1 MTLRFGRAALGITVS
16 ALAIAQPAAA
26 EIVHL
31 QLTGTFTIGDR
42 RGEDFMVELR
52 YDTEAPATDFA
63 GTTTIFRNAGD
74 IFRFTIGDRR
84 DLLQRMAVAA
94 VPNYVS
100 TVYDLAPPRGV
111 IEQTPSGTRVSFT
124 DPAGTQGGVSFFYNP
139 TPGLTNVIRLPTFNE
154 LALFTG
160 GEATFGNSVGT
171 FTYARY
177 AGAVPEPATWG
188 MMILGFGAIGG
199 AMRIAR
205 RRSSVSYA

>member
-26 EIVHL
+26 EVVHI

-42 RGEDFMVELR
+42 RGEDFLIELR
-52 YDTEAPATDFA
+52 YDTAAPATDVL

-84 DLLQRMAVAA
+84 DFIQQMAVAG
-94 VPNYVS
+94 VPNYAK
-100 TVYDLAPPRGV
+100 TLYDLAPPRGV
-111 IEQTPSGTRVSFT
+111 IDQTPNGTRASFT
-124 DPAGTQGGVSFFYNP
+124 DPTGTQGGVSFFYNP
-139 TPGLTNVIRLPTFNE
+139 TPGLTNAVRLPTFNE

-171 FTYARY
+171 FTYTRIG
-177 AGAVPEPATWG
+177 GAVPEPATWG
-188 MMILGFGAIGG
+188 LMILGFGAIGG
-199 AMRIAR
+199 AMRMAR
-205 RRSSVSYA
+205 RKVSVSYA